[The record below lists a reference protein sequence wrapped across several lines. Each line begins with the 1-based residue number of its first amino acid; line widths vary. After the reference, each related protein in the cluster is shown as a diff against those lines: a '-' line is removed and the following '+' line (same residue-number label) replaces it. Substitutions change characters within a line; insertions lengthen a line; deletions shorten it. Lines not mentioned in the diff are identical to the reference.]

1 VTQETATIT
10 IYTQKDCS
18 YSDAAMSEMDDE
30 GKTYTKIDIDEV
42 PGAKDEL
49 LKLSNAEPI
58 TPVMLIGEKVVI
70 GYHGLG

>member
-1 VTQETATIT
+1 
-10 IYTQKDCS
+10 
-18 YSDAAMSEMDDE
+18 MSEMDDE

-58 TPVMLIGEKVVI
+58 TPVMLIGEEVVI
-70 GYHGLG
+70 GSHGLG

>member
-1 VTQETATIT
+1 MTQTATVV

-18 YSDAAMSEMDDE
+18 YSDAAKSEMDDNGTAYRE
-30 GKTYTKIDIDEV
+30 IDIDEV

-49 LKLSNAEPI
+49 LKLSNGEPI
-58 TPVMLIGEKVVI
+58 TPVMVVGDEVVI

>member
-1 VTQETATIT
+1 MSQKTATIT

-30 GKTYTKIDIDEV
+30 GTVYTKIDIDDV
-42 PGAKDEL
+42 PGAKEAL
-49 LKLSNAEPI
+49 LKLSNGEPI
-58 TPVMLIGEKVVI
+58 TPVMLRGDEVII